1 MPIGQILPYFYD
13 TREYRPNG
21 AFLYELLDTLR
32 GFQKPYVTA
41 DVRHQFLLL
50 HVFLQRVETFR
61 FVPDGVLDHEVPS
74 LFRRELHVVEM
85 FRGRYADKDGVE
97 IGILEDFLA
106 CGCFDAELFFHLI
119 SPIGPH
125 IPPRDVL
132 VAVHLR
138 MRDAPPSHRA
148 VADNA
153 NFRHTAVLLSLKCL
167 YAETTSLNRNGCAI
181 CFDPKYSIIRR
192 FRSKSSG
199 VSIER

>member
-50 HVFLQRVETFR
+50 HVFLQRVEAFR
-61 FVPDGVLDHEVPS
+61 FVPDGIFHHEIPPP
-74 LFRRELHVVEM
+74 LHGKLHIVIM
-85 FRGRYADKDGVE
+85 LRGRYANKDGVE
-97 IGILEDFLA
+97 IGILEGFLT
-106 CGCFDAELFFHLI
+106 CGCFDAELFFHLFSAI
-119 SPIGPH
+119 RPH
-125 IPPRDVL
+125 IPPNDVL

-138 MRDAPPSHRA
+138 MFDTPPSHRA
-148 VADNA
+148 VPYNA
-153 NFRHTAVLLSLKCL
+153 NFCHVEVLLSLKCL

-181 CFDPKYSIIRR
+181 CFDPKYSII
-192 FRSKSSG
+192 
-199 VSIER
+199 